1 MLPAHTE
8 PLPETAMALDLRPLT
23 LGELLDRSFSLYRT
37 HFRTFVAI
45 MAVPAVL
52 AAGFALLLELV
63 QGRRL
68 PPPGTPPTPGAVL
81 FMLGPMIALW
91 VGILFY
97 LAVHIVAVGATT
109 AAVSELYM
117 GRSATARGGYERVR
131 DRIGRLLLVLVLTTL
146 RLAAAVIVPL
156 VLAGIIL
163 AMATRS
169 ASQTPGAVFFLG
181 ILLVFLSVL
190 LVVVVVVFLTLRYC
204 LAVPAVVIESVTARE
219 AIKRSIGLMR
229 GNLGR
234 GFVLILFGVV
244 IAQITTLIFQGPFM
258 MAAFMAGPGTAAALG
273 LSLIGAFTGALG
285 NAIST
290 PLMSVAIALLYY
302 DARVRH
308 EGLDLQ
314 IMMDTLDDPSA
325 RMASPRPSAVL

>member
-1 MLPAHTE
+1 
-8 PLPETAMALDLRPLT
+8 MALDLRPLT

-204 LAVPAVVIESVTARE
+204 LAVPAVVIESVTAGA
-219 AIKRSIGLMR
+219 AIRRSVSLMQ
-229 GNLGR
+229 GHLGR
-234 GFVLILFGVV
+234 GFVIVLFGFV
-244 IAQITTLIFQGPFM
+244 IAQITALILQGPFQVGVYM
-258 MAAFMAGPGTAAALG
+258 VGPDTAAAF
-273 LSLIGAFTGALG
+273 SLRLMGAFAGAVG

-290 PLMSVAIALLYY
+290 PLMSVALALLYY

-314 IMMDTLDDPSA
+314 IMLDTLDSPSGA
-325 RMASPRPSAVL
+325 ASPSSAPAVL